1 MMKTAYLT
9 EQDRELIMTKVN
21 YNVDAYL
28 NEEKTMEIIE
38 TNWAKAKS
46 KKLFDIFGGELI
58 KKKQINIT
66 KSKEQF
72 RREFRDEKF
81 PFLEDLI
88 DFIYRQ
94 IGRAHV

>member
-38 TNWAKAKS
+38 LNWAKAKS

-66 KSKEQF
+66 KSKEQL
-72 RREFRDEKF
+72 RREFHDEKF

-88 DFIYRQ
+88 DFI
-94 IGRAHV
+94 